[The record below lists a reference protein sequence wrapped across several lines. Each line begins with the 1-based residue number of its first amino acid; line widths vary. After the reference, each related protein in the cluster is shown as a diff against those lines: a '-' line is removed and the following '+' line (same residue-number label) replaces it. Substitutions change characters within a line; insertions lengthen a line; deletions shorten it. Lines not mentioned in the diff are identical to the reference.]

1 MASLIRIRRSGAN
14 GAPGALAQGEIAYS
28 YLGGDLSN
36 GGDRLYI
43 GTGVETNGEAASI
56 DVIGGKYFTDM
67 LDHTKGTLTA
77 SSTIVVD
84 ADSKIDRLLIDNLQ
98 LDGNTLSITETNGNL
113 TLAPNGT
120 GHIDASTSLIKNVVD
135 PVDNQDAATKN
146 YVETRI
152 SDVQS
157 GQIESLPLLISDAE
171 TTPGTDTINIGGPG
185 AETLVFEGQNGV
197 TTTVADGTSTVVIGL
212 TVDLSPTADVEF
224 GTVTTGSLVTDVID
238 SAVIETVTG
247 TDFEFSAVTGT
258 ISSTVQDLSVFSI
271 GDTITISGASGAN
284 NNVSGVISA
293 VDANTI
299 TLVNGTE
306 LLTTV
311 NDAGTTVTL
320 TSAFDYLDIRHE
332 RVKFKTLANQA
343 GRVVITAADGQI
355 VTDAQLTYDATND
368 VLAAGTITIDGDA
381 SAPEISTTA
390 GNLLLS
396 SAGGTVSIDGN
407 LTVTGTTTTLSTQ
420 DLLVEDNV
428 IRLNS
433 NLTTGDNAAA
443 TPTYSGISVT
453 LSSAAAELNYANII
467 WDNTNS
473 VFRVVTG
480 DPDNPGTD
488 PLVAAQLDAII
499 DGGTY

>member
-14 GAPGALAQGEIAYS
+14 GAPSALAQGEIAYS

-43 GTGVETNGEAASI
+43 GTGAETNGEAASI

-67 LDHTKGTLTA
+67 LDHTKGVLTA
-77 SSTIVVD
+77 SSAIVVD
-84 ADSKIDRLLIDNLQ
+84 SNSKIDQLLIDNLQ
-98 LDGNTLSITETNGNL
+98 LDGNTLSITEANGNL
-113 TLAPNGT
+113 ILAPNGT

-224 GTVTTGSLVTDVID
+224 GTVTTGSLLTDVID
-238 SAVIETVTG
+238 SEIVQTVTG
-247 TDFEFSAVTGT
+247 TDFEFSAVAGT
-258 ISSTVQDLSVFSI
+258 ITSTAQDLSVFTV

-293 VDANTI
+293 VTADTI

-311 NDAGTTVTL
+311 NDTGTTITL
-320 TSAFDYLDIRHE
+320 TSALDYLDIRHE

-343 GRVVITAADGQI
+343 GRVVVTAADGQI
-355 VTDAQLTYDATND
+355 VTDAQLTYDTAND
-368 VLAAGTITIDGDA
+368 VLSVGTLTVDGDA
-381 SAPEISTTA
+381 SAPVITTTA
-390 GNLLLS
+390 GNLELS
-396 SAGGTVSIDGN
+396 SAGGTVTISGD
-407 LTVTGTTTTLSTQ
+407 LTVTGNTTTLSTQ

-428 IRLNS
+428 VVLNS
-433 NLTTGDNAAA
+433 SLTTGDNAAA
-443 TPTYSGISVT
+443 TPAVSGISVT
-453 LSSAAAELNYANII
+453 LSSDAAELNYANIL
-467 WDNTNS
+467 WDN
-473 VFRVVTG
+473 
-480 DPDNPGTD
+480 
-488 PLVAAQLDAII
+488 AAQTFKFATAGTETGTTNVATIEAVI